1 MVYLCLF
8 IGPIDDAEAY
18 QRGNSGKGRVHI
30 LDFPKEKAFVQISEI
45 SLSDIEKD
53 VDSGDNSYVNLEI
66 VPTPTSKSCGK
77 GLIGAGHGS
86 NVSGNDSLR
95 SMKKN
100 DYMESKS
107 KRKGIVQKMDKELKS
122 SERTLRNVQKL
133 NSELKTEKENMKKE
147 IKKETVASTSKSS
160 KQTYPVVKS
169 TLEKSDLTSTRKSD
183 LGSTVKH
190 QEVKS
195 SQNSSFRSVDQ
206 SRGKSQMSEQTETSN
221 DRQRSKDVLKS
232 KLIGQDRGQIK
243 SKKGQ
248 TAIVQDN
255 IKHKDMKSHQKMVR
269 DESFENIVSDV
280 QSTSSK
286 NNNETKTKQGQKGN
300 KTNVSLGQS
309 NQSKEQD
316 CEFDEI
322 FNIALADLSV
332 EESTDMSDAGSIS
345 RAKGKRLKN
354 LKKRKQSEK
363 KGNQDVF
370 ENNEESKNSV
380 DKKEIDEMK
389 SKSTEHQEEL
399 RSTPIAREGNKHVKG
414 REVTHAVKQR
424 EVTCA
429 VKEREVTHAV
439 KEREV
444 THAVKEG
451 DVTHAPVIEEV
462 INPVCILKDN
472 VALIPA
478 AKMEKIAISSTTFNS
493 DKSKIVK
500 KDQLDYNK
508 ATKKQQSSQNVQMD
522 GKSEETTQSSAKNIH
537 GGDAEMASHKE
548 IDIEQLSLSDIMEL
562 MRSNVLPMDEE
573 LFNLLEEQF
582 AQNRDFV
589 LPSLLATAASDSDEL
604 SIINEESEPSESDIS
619 LENNQNKLEQGE
631 SKVTHIIPEVKVED
645 YEEIMALQ
653 TTLSASSDIHQI
665 ESLQNVSTEKR
676 DKNSKLDEVD
686 SSEMQMHDEV
696 NSVPENSEIKLVLS
710 VEHENEDKYNNLKT
724 ERVHKTQS
732 STKELAQFYQEV
744 KEKVALECY
753 METQQSKRDGTKCAT
768 DDNNDDV
775 FDENVFTKQVNKNEF
790 SDITCKKQ
798 PQYNNDLNN
807 VQDPRCEE
815 DNDVNISSVDSLQ
828 KKDMEILQNIEL
840 YHETIA
846 DDDISDELA
855 KVHASVE
862 SSTVSNRSQ
871 VDPRPVVVSQYT
883 RSSSVTLEVDDS
895 DTESYIAVTAN
906 ETGSPIK
913 IISELKI
920 DIPPSPID
928 EKMTLHVVDTKNRS
942 SMMQTPEKSICYQK
956 FGSPYPEGH
965 TPSRADVSADST
977 LTPTERSIDSDATF
991 CALLEENVSD
1001 KEVKEIIG
1009 HKLKKYEESDLVGHS
1024 LSREVLVKQWLT
1036 SKSEIRDDN
1045 SSPQSDFS
1053 ETASEKMASI
1063 NPALQSETPACGLTS
1078 QEMPKLNMQD
1088 WKESGINCRWWV

>member
-30 LDFPKEKAFVQISEI
+30 LDFPKEKASVQISEI

-53 VDSGDNSYVNLEI
+53 VDSEDNSYVNLEI

-77 GLIGAGHGS
+77 GLIGAGNRS
-86 NVSGNDSLR
+86 NVSGNESLQ
-95 SMKKN
+95 STKN
-100 DYMESKS
+100 DDVDSKS
-107 KRKGIVQKMDKELKS
+107 KRKGMVQKMDKELKS

-133 NSELKTEKENMKKE
+133 NSELKTEKENTKKE
-147 IKKETVASTSKSS
+147 IKKETVTSASKTN
-160 KQTYPVVKS
+160 KQAYPVVKS
-169 TLEKSDLTSTRKSD
+169 TSEKSKLTSTQKSDLM
-183 LGSTVKH
+183 STVKH
-190 QEVKS
+190 REVKS

-206 SRGKSQMSEQTETSN
+206 SRGKSQMSDQIETPH
-221 DRQRSKDVLKS
+221 DRQESKDVLKS
-232 KLIGQDRGQIK
+232 KLKGQDHGQIK
-243 SKKGQ
+243 SQKGQ
-248 TAIVQDN
+248 MAVVQDN
-255 IKHKDMKSHQKMVR
+255 IKHKDLKSHQKMVR
-269 DESFENIVSDV
+269 DESFEDIVSDV
-280 QSTSSK
+280 QST
-286 NNNETKTKQGQKGN
+286 NNTINNETKTKQGQNRN
-300 KTNVSLGQS
+300 KATVSLGQS
-309 NQSKEQD
+309 NHSKEQD

-322 FNIALADLSV
+322 FSTALADLSV

-345 RAKGKRLKN
+345 RAKGKRLKS
-354 LKKRKQSEK
+354 LRKRKKSEK
-363 KGNQDVF
+363 KGNQDVL

-380 DKKEIDEMK
+380 GKKQIDEMK

-399 RSTPIAREGNKHVKG
+399 GSTPIAREGDKHAKG

-424 EVTCA
+424 EVTHA
-429 VKEREVTHAV
+429 VKEKEVNHAV
-439 KEREV
+439 KERE
-444 THAVKEG
+444 
-451 DVTHAPVIEEV
+451 VTHAPVIEEV
-462 INPVCILKDN
+462 INPVCVLKED

-478 AKMEKIAISSTTFNS
+478 TKMERMAVSSTTFNS
-493 DKSKIVK
+493 DKSKLVK

-508 ATKKQQSSQNVQMD
+508 ATKKQQSSPNVQLD
-522 GKSEETTQSSAKNIH
+522 GKSEECLAKGESTQSSAKNID
-537 GGDAEMASHKE
+537 GGDVKMASHKE
-548 IDIEQLSLSDIMEL
+548 IDIEQLSLSEIMEL

-573 LFNLLEEQF
+573 LFSLLEEQF

-653 TTLSASSDIHQI
+653 TKLSAGSNMHQI

-676 DKNSKLDEVD
+676 DENTNFDEVD

-696 NSVPENSEIKLVLS
+696 NSVPGNSEIKRVSS
-710 VEHENEDKYNNLKT
+710 VELENEDKYNNSKT
-724 ERVHKTQS
+724 EHVHKAQS

-744 KEKVALECY
+744 KQKVALECF
-753 METQQSKRDGTKCAT
+753 MEAQQSKRDSTKCAT
-768 DDNNDDV
+768 DVNNDDV
-775 FDENVFTKQVNKNEF
+775 FDENVFTKQANKNEF
-790 SDITCKKQ
+790 SDVTCIKQ
-798 PQYNNDLNN
+798 AQYNNYLSN
-807 VQDPRCEE
+807 VQDPRCKE
-815 DNDVNISSVDSLQ
+815 DSDVKIASVDSLQ

-862 SSTVSNRSQ
+862 SSTVSNQSQ

-883 RSSSVTLEVDDS
+883 RSISVTLEVDDS

-906 ETGSPIK
+906 ETGSPIQ
-913 IISELKI
+913 IVSELKI

-956 FGSPYPEGH
+956 FDTPYTEGH
-965 TPSRADVSADST
+965 TPSRADVSADIT
-977 LTPTERSIDSDATF
+977 LTPTERSIDSEGTF
-991 CALLEENVSD
+991 CALLEDNVSD

-1009 HKLKKYEESDLVGHS
+1009 LKLKKYEESDLVGHS

-1053 ETASEKMASI
+1053 ETALEKMASI

>member
-53 VDSGDNSYVNLEI
+53 VDSRDNSYVNLEI
-66 VPTPTSKSCGK
+66 VPTPSSKSCGK
-77 GLIGAGHGS
+77 GLIGAGNGS
-86 NVSGNDSLR
+86 NVSGNESLR
-95 SMKKN
+95 SAKKN
-100 DYMESKS
+100 DDVDSKS
-107 KRKGIVQKMDKELKS
+107 ERKGIVQKMDKELKS

-133 NSELKTEKENMKKE
+133 NSELKTHKEKENTKE
-147 IKKETVASTSKSS
+147 EIKKKETVTSASKSN
-160 KQTYPVVKS
+160 KQAYPVVKS
-169 TLEKSDLTSTRKSD
+169 TSEKSDLTSTRKSD
-183 LGSTVKH
+183 LGSNVKH

-221 DRQRSKDVLKS
+221 DQQRSKDVLKS

-248 TAIVQDN
+248 TAVVQDH
-255 IKHKDMKSHQKMVR
+255 IKHKDTKSHQKMVR

-280 QSTSSK
+280 QSTSSQ
-286 NNNETKTKQGQKGN
+286 NSNETKAKQGQKGN

-322 FNIALADLSV
+322 FTIALADLSV

-354 LKKRKQSEK
+354 LKKRKKSEK
-363 KGNQDVF
+363 KGNQDVLG
-370 ENNEESKNSV
+370 NNEESKNSV
-380 DKKEIDEMK
+380 GKKEIDEMK
-389 SKSTEHQEEL
+389 DKSTEHREEL
-399 RSTPIAREGNKHVKG
+399 RSTPIVREGNKHVKG
-414 REVTHAVKQR
+414 REVTHAVKQ
-424 EVTCA
+424 
-429 VKEREVTHAV
+429 KEVTHAV

-444 THAVKEG
+444 THAVEERE
-451 DVTHAPVIEEV
+451 VTHAPVLEEV
-462 INPVCILKDN
+462 INPVCVLKED

-478 AKMEKIAISSTTFNS
+478 AKMEKMAISSTTFNS
-493 DKSKIVK
+493 DNSKIVK
-500 KDQLDYNK
+500 KDQLDK
-508 ATKKQQSSQNVQMD
+508 ATKKQQSSQNVLMD
-522 GKSEETTQSSAKNIH
+522 GKSEEPLVKGETTQSSAKNIH

-548 IDIEQLSLSDIMEL
+548 IDIEQLSLSEIMEL

-582 AQNRDFV
+582 AQNRDFL

-653 TTLSASSDIHQI
+653 AKLSSSSNMHQI
-665 ESLQNVSTEKR
+665 ESLQNVSTEKSYQ
-676 DKNSKLDEVD
+676 NSNFDEVD
-686 SSEMQMHDEV
+686 SSEMQIQDEV
-696 NSVPENSEIKLVLS
+696 NSVPENSEIKPVSS
-710 VEHENEDKYNNLKT
+710 VEHENEDKYNNSKT
-724 ERVHKTQS
+724 EHVHKAQS

-744 KEKVALECY
+744 KQKVALECY
-753 METQQSKRDGTKCAT
+753 MEAQQSKKDSMNCAT
-768 DDNNDDV
+768 NDDNDDV
-775 FDENVFTKQVNKNEF
+775 FDENVFTRQANENEF
-790 SDITCKKQ
+790 SNVTCKKQ
-798 PQYNNDLNN
+798 HQYNNDLSH
-807 VQDPRCEE
+807 VPDQRFEKDS
-815 DNDVNISSVDSLQ
+815 DVKIASVDRLQ
-828 KKDMEILQNIEL
+828 EKDMEILQNIEL
-840 YHETIA
+840 HHETIA
-846 DDDISDELA
+846 DDDVSDELA

-862 SSTVSNRSQ
+862 SSTVSNQSQ

-913 IISELKI
+913 IVSELKI

-942 SMMQTPEKSICYQK
+942 SMMQTPEKSIRYQK
-956 FGSPYPEGH
+956 FGTPYPEGH
-965 TPSRADVSADST
+965 TPSRADVSADIT
-977 LTPTERSIDSDATF
+977 LTPTERSIDSEGTF
-991 CALLEENVSD
+991 CALLEDNVSD

-1009 HKLKKYEESDLVGHS
+1009 QKLKKYEESDLVGHS

-1063 NPALQSETPACGLTS
+1063 NPALQSETPACGITS
-1078 QEMPKLNMQD
+1078 QEIPKLNMQD